1 MIHNDNEYF
10 IFTLLLVCI
19 YKCLPLKQVTV
30 DGANGVG
37 AVKSLQLSKHL
48 SDYLHITTIY
58 DGSQGIL
65 NHQVGLFVC
74 ILPTI
79 FLRLSLYSM

>member
-1 MIHNDNEYF
+1 M
-10 IFTLLLVCI
+10 
-19 YKCLPLKQVTV
+19 PLKQVTV

-58 DGSQGIL
+58 DGSEGIL
-65 NHQVGLFVC
+65 NHQVGLFVSYPQSFFAFPC
-74 ILPTI
+74 ILY
-79 FLRLSLYSM
+79 RVHSVKGLSARV